1 MAGHN
6 VAALL
11 RRQAHSA
18 PDRIALAFPAARY
31 TDAAPA
37 WDTWSYRRLDE
48 ESDAL
53 ARGLAAEGVRPG
65 DRAVVLVRPSLE
77 LYALLFALFK
87 VGAVP
92 VLLDPGMGMR
102 ALLAC
107 IERNAPRVLVAA
119 SAVHAVRVL
128 LARRAFATVE
138 MHVTVGRRWFW
149 GGVTSVE
156 LRKGG
161 DPFRLVDRAAE
172 DPAAILFTSG
182 STGPAKGVVST
193 QAMFAAQ
200 VEALRRMFD
209 LTPGQIDLQCFAA
222 FAIFDLSLGLT
233 SVIPKMDLARPAT
246 ADPRAIVAAVR
257 AHEPEI
263 AFASP
268 IVWRHASRHCV
279 ENGITFPSIR
289 TLLTVG
295 APIAP
300 ELHRRMRRI
309 LPPGA
314 QVHTPYGA
322 TEAMPITSIG
332 TDEILEDTAARTA
345 TGAGTCVGR
354 PAPGAEVRIAPIT
367 DGPIPRWSDD
377 LAAAPGTLGEI
388 VAGGPQVSPAYAEVE
403 AVNAAAK
410 IAHGDRILHR
420 MGDLGYVDAAGRLWF
435 CGRKAHRLVV
445 DDTTVLPSDAVE
457 AIFDEHPGVLRTAL
471 VGLGPRGR
479 QIPVLCVEMER
490 GRPWSSTVEDELRAL
505 ARGTVAEG
513 RIARFLPHPGFPTD
527 ARHNSKIRREEL
539 VPWAARR
546 CRDLAAPTSR
556 RHAA

>member
-1 MAGHN
+1 MVGHN
-6 VAALL
+6 VATLL
-11 RRQAHSA
+11 RDHARSA
-18 PDRIALAFPAARY
+18 PDRLALAFPSARY
-31 TDAAPA
+31 TDVAPT
-37 WDTWSYRRLDE
+37 WDTWTFRRLDE

-53 ARGLAAEGVRPG
+53 ARGLVAEGVLPG

-77 LYALLFALFK
+77 LYALLYALFK

-92 VLLDPGMGMR
+92 VLLDPGMGIR

-107 IERNAPRVLVAA
+107 IERTEA
-119 SAVHAVRVL
+119 RVL
-128 LARRAFATVE
+128 LAMPAVHAIRVLFARTAFSAVAV
-138 MHVTVGRRWFW
+138 HVTVGRRWFW
-149 GGVTSVE
+149 GGLSTADLRRDGAPFAPVE
-156 LRKGG
+156 
-161 DPFRLVDRAAE
+161 RAAD

-200 VEALRRMFD
+200 VEALRQMFD
-209 LTPGQIDLQCFAA
+209 LRPGQVDLQCFAA
-222 FAIFDLSLGLT
+222 FAIFDVSLGMT
-233 SVIPKMDLARPAT
+233 AVIPKMDLARPAT
-246 ADPRAIVAAVR
+246 ADPRAIVAGIR
-257 AHEPEI
+257 AFEPEI

-268 IVWRHASRHCV
+268 IVWRHTSRRCL
-279 ENGITFPSIR
+279 EQEITFPSIR

-295 APIAP
+295 APIPP

-309 LPPGA
+309 LSPGA
-314 QVHTPYGA
+314 QMYTPYGA

-332 TDEILEDTAARTA
+332 TDEILGDTSARTA

-354 PAPGAEVRIAPIT
+354 PAPGAQVRIVAIT
-367 DGPIPRWSDD
+367 DAPLPRWSDD
-377 LAAAPGTLGEI
+377 LALPPGALGEI
-388 VAGGPQVSPAYAEVE
+388 VAGGAQVSPAYAEIE
-403 AVNAAAK
+403 TVNTAAK
-410 IAHGDRILHR
+410 IADGDHILHR
-420 MGDLGYVDAAGRLWF
+420 MGDLGYIDASGRLWF

-445 DDTTVLPSDAVE
+445 DDGTVIPSDAVE

-479 QIPVLCVEMER
+479 QIPILCVEMER
-490 GRPWSSTVEDELRAL
+490 GHAWSAGVEEELKTL

-539 VPWAARR
+539 MPWAARR
-546 CRDLAAPTSR
+546 CRDLALPAPR